1 MLALKLNVNNGLKCL
16 KNVNIFN
23 LKIMKEE

>member
-1 MLALKLNVNNGLKCL
+1 MLALKLNVNKGLKCL

-23 LKIMKEE
+23 LKVMKEK